1 MRTRVIAKSLSSI
14 DRSALVKFLKFH
26 WRRVK
31 KLFVRKAESKVM
43 AEKEKKNSEQFDLCE
58 KAVARSSTKLPP
70 YPKTAA

>member
-14 DRSALVKFLKFH
+14 ERSALVKFLKFH

-43 AEKEKKNSEQFDLCE
+43 AEKEKKNQNSLIY
-58 KAVARSSTKLPP
+58 ARKL
-70 YPKTAA
+70 